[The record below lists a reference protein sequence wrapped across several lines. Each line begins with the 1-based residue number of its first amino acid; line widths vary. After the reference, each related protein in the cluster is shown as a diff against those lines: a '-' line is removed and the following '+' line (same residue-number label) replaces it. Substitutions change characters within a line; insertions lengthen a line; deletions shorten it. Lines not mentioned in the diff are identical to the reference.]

1 MSTRGFLFA
10 AAALAGMLM
19 TTTADAQQQPPVG
32 TKVDIY
38 GCVGRSLDNLCPII
52 TDRKTGAVYTISSA
66 TPQPD
71 PAKHLVVHL
80 KGTVVSLITF
90 CWSGPIL
97 GDITWRYTRMRCPR
111 PK

>member
-1 MSTRGFLFA
+1 MPTRGLLFA
-10 AAALAGMLM
+10 AAMLAGAIA
-19 TTTADAQQQPPVG
+19 TTSADAQQLPPVG
-32 TKVDIY
+32 TKVDVY
-38 GCVGRSLDNLCPII
+38 GCVGRSRDNLCPII
-52 TDRKTGAVYTISSA
+52 TDRKGAVYTISSA

-71 PAKHLVVHL
+71 PAKGLGVHL

-97 GDITWRYTRMRCPR
+97 GDITWNYTRQRCPR